1 MPWNTVYT
9 REPTDNLDLV
19 GSLSSLSLC
28 RCAFS
33 YNLQTSEGTVYFQ
46 LPLLRKDILPQSPVP
61 RNNQYSFSVLLHLL
75 ALICFVMFHIQ
86 GKTYKYLSFS
96 GWLISQ
102 SPGPSMLSQMARFHL
117 FLGRVISHIQNPT
130 MLCIY
135 VSHHLYT
142 FNYWWILRLPID
154 AKGERG
160 KIRGKIGEGD

>member
-46 LPLLRKDILPQSPVP
+46 LPLLRKDTLPQSPVP

-102 SPGPSMLSQMARFHL
+102 SPGPSMLSQMARFHFFMAQWYAIVYIYYIFFIHSSISRHLSILIFCFWQSDKWKMIL
-117 FLGRVISHIQNPT
+117 F
-130 MLCIY
+130 
-135 VSHHLYT
+135 
-142 FNYWWILRLPID
+142 
-154 AKGERG
+154 
-160 KIRGKIGEGD
+160 